1 MQRFL
6 KWFIACGFVLLA
18 ALVLFAGSRGG
29 SCGGTLASGRA
40 VVANSDTLW
49 VASKFD
55 DDTSHLSLGL
65 LKVDVE
71 PAQVVVEGEPIVTL
85 DPLAKAVV
93 VTRRDG
99 QLTVVADGATVYD
112 APIPR

>member
-1 MQRFL
+1 
-6 KWFIACGFVLLA
+6 KWFIACGFMLLA
-18 ALVLFAGSRGG
+18 ALVVFAASRGG

-55 DDTSHLSLGL
+55 DDTSHLSMGL

-71 PAQVVVEGEPIVTL
+71 PTQVVVEGKPIATL
-85 DPLAKAVV
+85 NPQAKSVV
-93 VTRRDG
+93 VTRADG
-99 QLTVVADGATVYD
+99 QLTVVADGTTVYD